1 MSETTH
7 SSATVRSL
15 IGMLTVV
22 CVVATIDRWVRPLP
36 FPPKSEGLVVALPQS
51 GGGATSQPSA
61 ADLEKAVVEA
71 VEAYIKSPLVVVFD
85 ANSEAGYKEARIPG
99 AIHLPP
105 DAFSGDVPAAVD
117 RVSRSSELL
126 VYCKSSECE
135 AAEYVILR
143 LKELGYTNVR
153 LFKGGI
159 RAWIAAGK
167 PVEKG

>member
-1 MSETTH
+1 VSQSTQRGSTILHLLVMMGVVAAL
-7 SSATVRSL
+7 ATV
-15 IGMLTVV
+15 
-22 CVVATIDRWVRPLP
+22 DRFVRPLP
-36 FPPKSEGLVVALPQS
+36 FPPKADVFTAPVTP
-51 GGGATSQPSA
+51 GGGDPTSKPSA
-61 ADLEKAVVEA
+61 ADAERAEVDA
-71 VEAYIKSPLVVVFD
+71 VEAYIASPSVVVFD
-85 ANSEAGYKEARIPG
+85 ANSEAGFKEARIPG

-105 DAFSGDVPAAVD
+105 DAFSGDVPAAVE

-159 RAWIAAGK
+159 RAWLAAGK

>member
-1 MSETTH
+1 
-7 SSATVRSL
+7 
-15 IGMLTVV
+15 
-22 CVVATIDRWVRPLP
+22 
-36 FPPKSEGLVVALPQS
+36 
-51 GGGATSQPSA
+51 
-61 ADLEKAVVEA
+61 
-71 VEAYIKSPLVVVFD
+71 
-85 ANSEAGYKEARIPG
+85 
-99 AIHLPP
+99 
-105 DAFSGDVPAAVD
+105 
-117 RVSRSSELL
+117 VSRSAELL